1 MKPLC
6 SLLALI
12 LLPATSP
19 AAQQDSGYRL
29 PPPEVVALLDAPETP
44 SVRIS
49 PDGRFML
56 FVERPAMPSI
66 ADVSRPWIGLAG
78 ERIDPKTNAP
88 WQASYDTSVSL
99 RELKGKEARR
109 VALPEGARIAGVS
122 WSHTSRR
129 FAITI
134 ATDGGLELWIGDVSD
149 GKAVKR
155 LERMNA
161 VLGGGFDW
169 TPDGNALV
177 ATIIP
182 AGRAEAP
189 AAPGVPSG
197 PVVQE
202 TSGTK
207 SPVRTYQDL
216 LDDPHE
222 ELLFEHYGTSQIVRV
237 DIATGKTTPIGQ
249 PGLHEQASVSPDGKH
264 LLVSTLH
271 RPFSYLMPA
280 GRFPKR
286 TEVWSIDGA
295 LQRSIA
301 DIPLGENIPQEGVPL
316 GPRSVQWQASAPA
329 SLVWVEALDG
339 GDPKRKA
346 EWRDKWMR
354 LAAPFGAPSDTS
366 AKACEPVELFRL
378 AQRARGL
385 QWMADADEVLAG
397 EYDRDRRWMRTLLFD
412 LGDIAGARVVED
424 RSVNDRYGDPGSPVT
439 RVTENGTRIVRQD
452 GDWIY
457 RSGGGATPEGARPF
471 LDRVHLRTGK
481 SDRLWRCEN
490 GEYESVVATI
500 SSSAETPPTVVTVRE
515 SPTEPPNWRL
525 RDLAQGDVTPL
536 TDFPDPQPQLRGV
549 RQELVKY
556 TRKDGVELSAT
567 LYLPKGY
574 VEGTKLPLVVW
585 AYPME
590 YSDPGTAGQVG
601 GSPHRF
607 VRVRGPSHLLF
618 LTQGYAIF
626 DNATMPVVGDP
637 ETMNDTFLDQV
648 VASAQAAIDK
658 AAEMGVADRTRVGVG
673 GHSYGAF
680 MTANLLAHCDLFR
693 AGIARSGAYNRS
705 LTPFGF
711 QSERRTIWEAPE
723 IYMKLSPFSYAHR
736 IQAPI
741 LFVHGEKDSNPGT
754 FPIQSERM
762 YQAVKGNGGTARLV
776 VLPEED
782 HGYRARE
789 SVMHCAAEMVD
800 WFDKY
805 VKNGTAIAGSGASAP
820 VEAGSAR

>member
-1 MKPLC
+1 MKLLFG
-6 SLLALI
+6 LLALF
-12 LLPATSP
+12 LLPVTA

-29 PPPEVVALLDAPETP
+29 PPPEVVELLDAPETP

-56 FVERPAMPSI
+56 LVERPAMPSI

-88 WQASYDTSVSL
+88 WQASYDTAVSL
-99 RELKGKEARR
+99 RELTGKEARR
-109 VALPEGARIAGVS
+109 VALPEGARIADVS

-134 ATDGGLELWIGDVSD
+134 ATDDGLELWIGDVSD

-169 TPDGNALV
+169 TPDGNAIV
-177 ATIIP
+177 ASVIP
-182 AGRAEAP
+182 AGRGEAP
-189 AAPGVPSG
+189 AAPAVPSG
-197 PVVQE
+197 PIVQE
-202 TSGTK
+202 TSGTTT
-207 SPVRTYQDL
+207 PVRTYQDL

-222 ELLFEHYGTSQIVRV
+222 ELLFEHFGTSQIVRV
-237 DIATGKTTPIGQ
+237 DLATGKATPIGK

-264 LLVSTLH
+264 ILVSTLH

-280 GRFPKR
+280 GRFPTR

-295 LQRSIA
+295 LEREIA

-316 GPRSVQWQASAPA
+316 GPRNVQWQASAPA
-329 SLVWVEALDG
+329 NLVWVEALDG

-354 LAAPFGAPSDTS
+354 LEPPFEAPPGAG
-366 AKACEPVELFRL
+366 AKASEPVELFRL

-385 QWMADADEVLAG
+385 QWMADPDEVLAS
-397 EYDRDRRWMRTLLFD
+397 EFDRDRRWTRTLLFD

-439 RVTENGTRIVRQD
+439 KVTESGTRVVRQD

-457 RSGGGATPEGARPF
+457 RSGAGATPDGARPF

-481 SDRLWRCEN
+481 SDRLWRCES

-500 SSSAETPPTVVTVRE
+500 ASSAEAPPTVVTVRE

-525 RDLAQGDVTPL
+525 RDLAKGDVTSL
-536 TDFPDPQPQLRGV
+536 TQFADPQPQLRGV

-556 TRKDGVELSAT
+556 KRKDGVELSAT

-626 DNATMPVVGDP
+626 DGATMPVVGDP
-637 ETMNDTFLDQV
+637 ETMNDTFLEQV

-693 AGIARSGAYNRS
+693 AGIARSGAYNRT

-723 IYMKLSPFSYAHR
+723 PYTKLSPFFFAHQ
-736 IQAPI
+736 IHAPI

-789 SVMHCAAEMVD
+789 SVMHVAAEMID
-800 WFDKY
+800 WFDRY
-805 VKNGTAIAGSGASAP
+805 VKNGTPVAASGASVP